1 MDEPSSLGGLPAPS
15 VVRRRLP
22 SLIWLVP
29 AIAAAVGLW
38 LVVHAWLQQGPDIK
52 IRFVS
57 AGGVEAGKTKIRY
70 KEVDI
75 GMVQAV
81 AISDDRK
88 GVLISAQ
95 MNKQVRDLLAADSKF
110 FIVRPRI
117 AGGTVSGLSTL
128 FSGPYIAIE
137 PGTAHETSESFVGL
151 ETPPVVTNDVPGRE
165 FVLRGEDKGSLDFGT
180 PVYYRRVEV
189 GHVTRYAL
197 EPDGLGVQ
205 VGIFVIAP
213 YDRFVTANSRFWH
226 ASGVDLSL
234 DANGLN
240 VSTQSLVSIVEG
252 GIAFQDLSDV
262 SPVSDPAPAG
272 SSFALYSNRAQALQ
286 PPDTH
291 RDRYVMHFT
300 GSLRG
305 LQIGAPVDLRGIVI
319 GEVKALGVEYEQG
332 GSLLQFPVVIDVYP
346 DRLRSHSANGQFP
359 QAGGAQ
365 TKLILNQLI
374 AHGLRGQLRMG
385 NLLTGQL
392 YIALDFFPDA
402 PKASVD
408 WSKSPPVIP
417 TRPGGPGELQDAL
430 ARFADKIDRLPVE
443 QLATRLSDALLSL
456 DQTLKG
462 TRKLVDHLDT
472 DVAAQAT
479 RTLTEAERT
488 LKSAESVLSEDAP
501 LQQDLQRALKAVT
514 ESAQS
519 LGVLSDY
526 LERHPESL
534 LRGKVEDQK

>member
-22 SLIWLVP
+22 SLIWFVP

-38 LVVHAWLQQGPDIK
+38 LVVHAWLQQGPEIT
-52 IRFVS
+52 IRFAS

-88 GVLISAQ
+88 GVRISAQ
-95 MNKQVRDLLAADSKF
+95 LNKQVRDLLAADSKF

-137 PGTAHETSESFVGL
+137 PGAAPETSESFVGL
-151 ETPPVVTNDVPGRE
+151 ESPPVITNDVPGRE

-180 PVYYRRVEV
+180 PIYYRRVEV

-197 EPDGLGVQ
+197 EPDGQGVQ

-291 RDRYVMHFT
+291 RERYVMHFT

-305 LQIGAPVDLRGIVI
+305 LQVGAPVDLRGIVI
-319 GEVKALGVEYEQG
+319 GEVRSLGVEYEHG
-332 GSLLQFPVVIDVYP
+332 GSMLRFPVTVDVYP
-346 DRLRSHSANGQFP
+346 DRLRSRSANGQLP
-359 QAGGAQ
+359 QASGAQ
-365 TKLILNQLI
+365 TRLILNQLI
-374 AHGLRGQLRMG
+374 ANGLRGQLRMS

-392 YIALDFFPDA
+392 YIAMDFFPDA

-408 WSKSPPVIP
+408 WSKAPPVIP
-417 TRPGGPGELQDAL
+417 TRPGGPGEFQDAL
-430 ARFADKIDRLPVE
+430 ARFADKIDRIPVD
-443 QLATRLSDALLSL
+443 QLATRLSDALMSL
-456 DQTLKG
+456 DQTLRD

-472 DVAAQAT
+472 DVAPQAT

-488 LKSAESVLSEDAP
+488 LKAAGSVLSEDAP

-519 LGVLSDY
+519 LAVLSDY

-534 LRGKVEDQK
+534 LRGKAEDQR